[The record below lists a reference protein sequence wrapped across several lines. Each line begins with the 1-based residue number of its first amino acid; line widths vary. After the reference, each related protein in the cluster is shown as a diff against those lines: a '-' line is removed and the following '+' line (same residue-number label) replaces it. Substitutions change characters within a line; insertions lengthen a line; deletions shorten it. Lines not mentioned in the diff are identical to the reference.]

1 VSRVIVT
8 HAVPSHSK
16 ETFQSIAIPIIERA
30 KQFPKACFLGNC
42 IQFNGLVLQ
51 IGQFHISA
59 NLVLMSYYKFQPIT
73 QCCPYIGV
81 KVYFSSPF
89 LGLYF
94 LSAPHHIVFAFR
106 RYTELF
112 VFTSNTS
119 MYTSFLQFQLCHR
132 FYVHYVVSFSF
143 YFFLWHVL

>member
-1 VSRVIVT
+1 MLSIHWR
-8 HAVPSHSK
+8 
-16 ETFQSIAIPIIERA
+16 QSL
-30 KQFPKACFLGNC
+30 F
-42 IQFNGLVLQ
+42 
-51 IGQFHISA
+51 
-59 NLVLMSYYKFQPIT
+59 FQPLSG
-73 QCCPYIGV
+73 P
-81 KVYFSSPF
+81 
-89 LGLYF
+89 LF

-143 YFFLWHVL
+143 YFFFVAYIMSSSKFFHPSRLFLFYLCCSVYSVCLSIVICYLSNTSHSKFDTLTQNITSPILPSINPHARCVFAS